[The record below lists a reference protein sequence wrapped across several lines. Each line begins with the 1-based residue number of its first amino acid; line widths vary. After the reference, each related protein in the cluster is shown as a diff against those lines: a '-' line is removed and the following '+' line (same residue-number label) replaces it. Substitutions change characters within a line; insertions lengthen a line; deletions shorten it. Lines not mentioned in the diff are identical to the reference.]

1 MKRGWNCNTL
11 ILLRK
16 QTMKKELLIFGANGA
31 LGRGVTNTLIKKN
44 YDNIYLFDF
53 DFKGMDI
60 SNSNV
65 SLVNVKDLTKE
76 ENIEE
81 AFKKV
86 LPSKDKVFYLFST
99 IGGFSGG
106 KAVWETTHFE
116 LEKMIDM
123 NLKTSFFISKYFSKL
138 VSESFS
144 GSICFTTAFTGIIAE
159 ERKAAY
165 GLSKAAL
172 IHLVKSL
179 ALEGRGIK
187 LSVNAIAPYIIDTK
201 ANREWMKDIDLE
213 SIMKPDEIGELIN
226 SIFDNYHFVTGN
238 IIELPHRFK
247 PY

>member
-1 MKRGWNCNTL
+1 
-11 ILLRK
+11 
-16 QTMKKELLIFGANGA
+16 MKKELLIFGANGA
-31 LGRGVTNTLIKKN
+31 LGRGVTRALIKKN
-44 YDNIYLFDF
+44 YDNVYLFDF
-53 DFKGMDI
+53 DFKDVNI
-60 SNSNV
+60 SNNKV
-65 SLVNVKDLTKE
+65 RLITVKDLTKE
-76 ENIEE
+76 ENIAE
-81 AFKKV
+81 AFKQV
-86 LPSKDKVFYLFST
+86 ISSQEKVFYLFST

-106 KAVWETTHFE
+106 KAVWETTHDE

-159 ERKAAY
+159 EKKAAY
-165 GLSKAAL
+165 GISKAAL

-179 ALEGRGIK
+179 ALEGKSIK

-226 SIFDNYHFVTGN
+226 SLFDNYHFVTGN
-238 IIELPHRFK
+238 IIELTHRFR